1 MAEATYVRLGYIDE
15 KATIFVLRVTFAFL
29 ASASLFA
36 LVATLTYVRA
46 ANTAATYVAA
56 LSAIINAVAAWHYN
70 EIVKVRLAQSI
81 SVDSEWTIDALRC
94 VTNRAQTYHTRL
106 SSAAPEPAQPRSWTR
121 SSSSWTRHAPCARV
135 TTTFRHSDWAVTMPL
150 LILKLYALI
159 NNPEHDLILG
169 SVDASALCATLMI
182 LLGAYSRLGL
192 DELSNYNGMSRFGFT
207 VGIFAYLG
215 SVALMI
221 LLLIDLVNAY
231 SGVENTTI
239 VFAFFLVWPCYALV
253 AFTAIW
259 FRQGGGS
266 SERYPKY
273 IALAKDLCFA
283 ALDVFSKSVFAWHTC
298 SAAFGVSVLGS

>member
-1 MAEATYVRLGYIDE
+1 MRLGYIDE
-15 KATIFVLRVTFAFL
+15 KATIFVLRVAFAFL
-29 ASASLFA
+29 AAASLFA
-36 LVATLTYVRA
+36 LVATFTYIKA

-70 EIVKVRLAQSI
+70 EIVKVRVGQAISI
-81 SVDSEWTIDALRC
+81 DTEWVVDALRYV
-94 VTNRAQTYHTRL
+94 VTKQTQTYNPRWI
-106 SSAAPEPAQPRSWTR
+106 SAAPESWI
-121 SSSSWTRHAPCARV
+121 SAC
-135 TTTFRHSDWAVTMPL
+135 RHSDWAVTMPL

-169 SVDASALCATLMI
+169 SVDASALCSTLMI

-253 AFTAIW
+253 AFTAVW
-259 FRQGGGS
+259 FRQGSGS

-283 ALDVFSKSVFAWHTC
+283 TLDVFSKAVFAWHTC
-298 SAAFGVSVLGS
+298 SAAFGVQVLGS

>member
-1 MAEATYVRLGYIDE
+1 MEATYVRLGYIDE
-15 KATIFVLRVTFAFL
+15 KATIFVLRVAFAFI

-36 LVATLTYVRA
+36 LAATLTYIKA

-70 EIVKVRLAQSI
+70 EIVKVRTSQSV
-81 SVDSEWTIDALRC
+81 SVNSEWTIDAL
-94 VTNRAQTYHTRL
+94 
-106 SSAAPEPAQPRSWTR
+106 
-121 SSSSWTRHAPCARV
+121 
-135 TTTFRHSDWAVTMPL
+135 RHSDWAVTMPL

-169 SVDASALCATLMI
+169 SVDVSALCATLMI

-215 SVALMI
+215 SVALMV

-231 SGVENTTI
+231 SGVENTTL
-239 VFAFFLVWPCYALV
+239 VFTFFLVWPCYALV

-259 FRQGGGS
+259 FRQGGES
-266 SERYPKY
+266 AERYPKY

-283 ALDVFSKSVFAWHTC
+283 ALDVFSKAVFAWHTC
-298 SAAFGVSVLGS
+298 SAAFGVGVLGSR